1 MRWSQLS
8 ELALVCGVPVG
19 PPQDRLERVESM
31 QWRQLLFAL
40 CFLHST
46 VQERRK
52 FGPLGCV
59 ALGSRRRGWTL
70 TRDYACFGSSADDV
84 GWLLCCVRWCIP
96 YEYNNGDLTACILFL
111 EKHLYAGAIS
121 WPTFQ

>member
-1 MRWSQLS
+1 MRRVRWSQLS
-8 ELALVCGVPVG
+8 ELAVVWGVVG

-59 ALGSRRRGWTL
+59 ANG
-70 TRDYACFGSSADDV
+70 TRK
-84 GWLLCCVRWCIP
+84 P
-96 YEYNNGDLTACILFL
+96 
-111 EKHLYAGAIS
+111 
-121 WPTFQ
+121 